1 MPLSVSLTDVASY
14 QAYVQDYYDQL
25 IVRAFY
31 SPRTLQYATAHE
43 GVKGKKTLTRL
54 KVATGKAVAWKSD
67 FSAATDAVSMHPR
80 TLEVAAIKRDLS
92 FTPQDFEATY
102 LGQFRQRGQN
112 PGEDLPFEAFIMQ
125 AILNGHAEEL
135 EAAFWQGVKA
145 GSVTPGTTPMAEC
158 FDGFLHIIADAVTAT
173 TLTEYP
179 TPGGA
184 ITTTNIVELLE
195 GMWGTLGA
203 AYKEQEVLIFL
214 SWANFQ
220 KYQQGY
226 RESYGVNSNWNPR
239 ESLMT
244 LDFSMNAKLVP
255 MPGMGTSDRI
265 VMTPRGNLHIG
276 YDDFGD
282 AGMFEF
288 EKSKRQMDFWM
299 DFKVG
304 CQIAQ
309 IDEDALVVND
319 LT

>member
-1 MPLSVSLTDVASY
+1 MPLSVNLTDVASY
-14 QAYVQDYYDQL
+14 LAYVQDYHDEL
-25 IVRAFY
+25 ITRAFY
-31 SPRTLQYATAHE
+31 SPRTLQYSTPHE

-67 FSAATDAVSMHPR
+67 FVAATDAVSMHPR
-80 TLEVAAIKRDLS
+80 HLEVAAIKRDLS

-102 LGQFRQRGQN
+102 LGRFRQQGQN
-112 PGEDLPFEAFIMQ
+112 AGEDLPFEGFIMQ
-125 AILNGHAEEL
+125 AILDGHAEEL
-135 EAAFWQGVKA
+135 ESALWQAVKA
-145 GSVTPGTTPMAEC
+145 GSVTPGTTPMAQC
-158 FDGFLHIIADAVTAT
+158 FDGFLQIIADEITAT
-173 TLTEYP
+173 TVTP
-179 TPGGA
+179 VTTPGGA

-195 GMWGTLGA
+195 SMWAELGA
-203 AYKEQEVLIFL
+203 AYKEREVFIFL

-226 RESYGVNSNWNPR
+226 RETYGVNSNWNPR
-239 ESLMT
+239 EALMT

-255 MPGMGTSDRI
+255 MPGMGSSDRI
-265 VMTPRGNLHIG
+265 VMTPRGNLHVG

-282 AGMFEF
+282 TSMFQF

-309 IDEDALVVND
+309 IDEGALIVND

>member
-1 MPLSVSLTDVASY
+1 MPLSVNLTDVASY
-14 QAYVQDYYDQL
+14 LAYVQDYHDQL
-25 IVRAFY
+25 ITRAFY
-31 SPRTLQYATAHE
+31 SPRTLQYATVHE

-67 FSAATDAVSMHPR
+67 FVAATDAVSFHPR
-80 TLEVAAIKRDLS
+80 TLEVSAIKRDLS

-102 LGQFRQRGQN
+102 LGRFRQQGQN
-112 PGEDLPFEAFIMQ
+112 PGDDLPFEAFILQ
-125 AILNGHAEEL
+125 AILDGHAEEL
-135 EAAFWQGVKA
+135 ESALWQAVKTA
-145 GSVTPGTTPMAEC
+145 ITPGTTVMSSC
-158 FDGFLHIIADAVTAT
+158 FDGFLHIIADEITAT
-173 TLTEYP
+173 NVTPVT

-195 GMWGTLGA
+195 SMWAELGA
-203 AYKEQEVLIFL
+203 AYKEREVFIYM

-226 RESYGVNSNWNPR
+226 RETYGVNSNWNPR
-239 ESLMT
+239 EALMT

-255 MPGMGTSDRI
+255 MPGMGSSDRI
-265 VMTPRGNLHIG
+265 VMTPRGNLHVG
-276 YDDFGD
+276 YDDLGD
-282 AGMFEF
+282 TNMFEF

-304 CQIAQ
+304 AQIAQ
-309 IDEDALVVND
+309 IDEGALVVND

>member
-1 MPLSVSLTDVASY
+1 MPLSVNLTDVASY
-14 QAYVQDYYDQL
+14 LAYVQDYHDQL
-25 IVRAFY
+25 ITRAFY
-31 SPRTLQYATAHE
+31 RPRTLQYSTAHE

-67 FSAATDAVSMHPR
+67 FSAATDAVSFHPR
-80 TLEVAAIKRDLS
+80 TLEVSAIKRDLS

-102 LGQFRQRGQN
+102 LGRFRQQGQN
-112 PGEDLPFEAFIMQ
+112 PGEDLPFEAFVMQ
-125 AILNGHAEEL
+125 AILDGHAEEL
-135 EAAFWQGVKA
+135 ESSLWQAVKGA
-145 GSVTPGTTPMAEC
+145 VTPGTTPMAQC
-158 FDGFLHIIADAVTAT
+158 FDGFLHIIEDEITAT
-173 TLTEYP
+173 NIDP
-179 TPGGA
+179 VSTPGGS

-195 GMWGTLGA
+195 SMWMELGA
-203 AYKEQEVLIFL
+203 AYKEREVYIFL

-226 RESYGVNSNWNPR
+226 REAYGVNSNWNPR
-239 ESLMT
+239 EGLMT

-265 VMTPRGNLHIG
+265 VMTPRGNLHVG

-282 AGMFEF
+282 TNMFEF
-288 EKSKRQMDFWM
+288 EKNKRQMDFWM

-309 IDEDALVVND
+309 IDEGALVVND